1 MPWGWTIANMLVL
14 KKVREALGFQRCKT
28 FSVGAAPITMETM
41 EYFMSLNIPIMPL
54 YGEEG
59 LLFSFYATKTILEV
73 VSIGMSESSGPHTVC
88 KMEPNGWNPAS
99 VGKNMIGVC
108 TKIFQPDEDGVGE
121 VIRVKV
127 SIIDWYLS

>member
-54 YGEEG
+54 YGENVF
-59 LLFSFYATKTILEV
+59 LLAFYYYTKTNNCICRNE
-73 VSIGMSESSGPHTVC
+73 
-88 KMEPNGWNPAS
+88 
-99 VGKNMIGVC
+99 
-108 TKIFQPDEDGVGE
+108 
-121 VIRVKV
+121 
-127 SIIDWYLS
+127 